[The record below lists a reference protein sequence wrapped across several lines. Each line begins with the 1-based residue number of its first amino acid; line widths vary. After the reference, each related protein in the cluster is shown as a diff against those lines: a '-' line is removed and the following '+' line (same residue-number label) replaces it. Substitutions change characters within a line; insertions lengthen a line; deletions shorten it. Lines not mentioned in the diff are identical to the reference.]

1 MKLGEMPKRY
11 DKAPTLIPRGMVT
24 IGECGKYVLWA
35 DYCMLKA
42 KLSDAQAKSL
52 ADERRIQELVEALQF
67 AEAAIEAAREVYRI
81 KGDLR
86 GYELMGIALSKARA
100 ALRVET
106 QEAGR

>member
-1 MKLGEMPKRY
+1 MIRMTRLQGYTWTPEQEKDYEDLYQSWSASDMAAEIVNREIL
-11 DKAPTLIPRGMVT
+11 A
-24 IGECGKYVLWA
+24 GK
-35 DYCMLKA
+35 
-42 KLSDAQAKSL
+42 AQAKSL

-81 KGDLR
+81 KGDLP

-106 QEAGR
+106 QERK